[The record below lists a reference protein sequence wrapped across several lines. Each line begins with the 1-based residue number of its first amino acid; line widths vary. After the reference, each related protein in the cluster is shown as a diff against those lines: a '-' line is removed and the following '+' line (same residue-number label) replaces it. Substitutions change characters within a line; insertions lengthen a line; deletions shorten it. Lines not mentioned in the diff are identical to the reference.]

1 MVNRYWRRAI
11 VFITVFIV
19 AAFVVAAFFD
29 NEFRS
34 RSWDPQQMRDY
45 VERTIRFGGTF
56 YENGLLNK
64 GPLEPVVYRLAAALT
79 SWEGFWYAISFFI
92 LIVSGLVAWAASRAA
107 QVVGGHRM
115 LGAALGIGVFFH
127 FTLGKADYA
136 GVLYSR
142 NMIVGLLAAAWLVAL
157 APNAWTPERAW
168 RSSIVIGVLLG
179 FTTQT
184 LLVSAVAAVA
194 VGFVA

>member
-1 MVNRYWRRAI
+1 MLNRYWRRAI
-11 VFITVFIV
+11 VFITAFIV

-45 VERTIRFGGTF
+45 VERTIHFGGTF

-107 QVVGGHRM
+107 QVVGGHRL
-115 LGAALGIGVFFH
+115 LGVALGIGVFFH

-142 NMIVGLLAAAWLVAL
+142 CLLYTS
-157 APNAWTPERAW
+157 PSPRDRT
-168 RSSIVIGVLLG
+168 RSRMPS
-179 FTTQT
+179 
-184 LLVSAVAAVA
+184 SA
-194 VGFVA
+194 